1 MENVEVKRKVG
12 RPKSAKTI
20 DKEKEIEKLRTD
32 YFNIKKSDKMTP
44 KAKSI
49 TMDEKLD
56 KIIEGFEKLTESF
69 GAIDDRLNSLEK
81 IEVSLKKQIQFE
93 VKSAE
98 KKIKEHVL
106 EEVKKH

>member
-20 DKEKEIEKLRTD
+20 EKEKEIDKLRTD
-32 YFNIKKSDKMTP
+32 YFNVQKSDKMAP
-44 KAKSI
+44 KTKPM

-56 KIIEGFEKLTESF
+56 KLLESFEKLSESF

-81 IEVSLKKQIQFE
+81 IEVSLKKQIQIE

-98 KKIKEHVL
+98 KKIV
-106 EEVKKH
+106 